1 MSLLVVQDL
10 IKRYRSPE
18 GEVQTVLDVPE
29 FLLAEREQVAIAGT
43 SGSGKTTFLHVIAG
57 ILRADSGA
65 VRIDGK
71 DLTGLSEAARDAL
84 RARSIGYVFQTFHLL
99 GAYSALENVQLGM
112 SFGGNPDRAFARK
125 LLSDLG
131 LEGRMHHRPHQLSVG
146 QQQRVALAR
155 ALASRPQLVLADEP
169 TGNLD
174 PSHAGEALGL
184 IRGLCREVGA
194 ALLLVS
200 HDPAVLNDFERRVD
214 FKDVNRAFGALS
226 TSGDKKGER

>member
-10 IKRYRSPE
+10 LKAYRSPE

-29 FLLAEREQVAIAGT
+29 FTLGEREQVAVAGT
-43 SGSGKTTFLHVIAG
+43 SGSGKTTFLHIIAG
-57 ILRADSGA
+57 ILRADSGQ

-71 DLTGLSEAARDAL
+71 DMTGLSEAARDAL

-112 SFGGNPDRAFARK
+112 SFGGKSDRAFARK
-125 LLSDLG
+125 LLTDLG
-131 LEGRMHHRPHQLSVG
+131 LAGRMGHRPHQLSVG

-155 ALASRPQLVLADEP
+155 ALAARPRLVLADEP

-174 PSHAGEALGL
+174 PSHAGEALAL
-184 IRGLCREVGA
+184 IRGLCEEVGA

-200 HDPAVLNDFERRVD
+200 HDPAILDEFERRVD
-214 FKDVNRAFGALS
+214 FRDVNRAFGGLS
-226 TSGDKKGER
+226 ASGGQAG